1 MLDITSRFEVLRAA
15 MKKTNP
21 AFLNGVPE
29 LLVLQLLARR
39 EMYGYELVKEIQARS
54 KEAFGFGEGCIYPCL
69 HWLEKSKL
77 VTSRQAEVGG
87 RSRQYYRLTSRG
99 RKRLEG
105 LAAEWNRVTKG
116 VTLIVGAQHA

>member
-1 MLDITSRFEVLRAA
+1 

-21 AFLNGVPE
+21 AFQNGVPE

-69 HWLEKSKL
+69 HWLEKTKL
-77 VTSRQAEVGG
+77 VTSRRASVDG
-87 RSRQYYRLTSRG
+87 RSRHYYRLTPRG
-99 RKRLEG
+99 RKRLES
-105 LAAEWNRVTKG
+105 LTAEWNRVAEG

>member
-1 MLDITSRFEVLRAA
+1 

-21 AFLNGVPE
+21 EFLNGVPE

-39 EMYGYELVKEIQARS
+39 EMYGYELVKEIQTRS
-54 KEAFGFGEGCIYPCL
+54 HATFEFGEGCIYPCL

-77 VTSRQAEVGG
+77 VTSRQAEVAG
-87 RSRQYYRLTSRG
+87 RGRQYYRLTPRG
-99 RKRLEG
+99 RQRLDA

-116 VTLIVGAQHA
+116 VALIVGAQHA